1 LEESGAASGFGLS
14 QNETS
19 YTWNDNNDQNKRQ
32 LKKACAAVGRNVKN
46 TFYEIHR
53 DFLSLTLSS
62 VVIIFFVPIV
72 FVVTAVFALLL
83 ATTLFRFT
91 TFFATV
97 PDRIGD
103 HIETSNWMMWVVTVD
118 HQLTRPGYSLRG
130 LVLNHDIQ
138 TGTLPERSRERI
150 VDQSEVPSLPLKPH
164 MTHMQIAIT
173 GITDGHRALFTVTA
187 LHSAENSGPGNGE
200 PAGRH
205 FAFHRNGMW
214 ASRITAADRDVG

>member
-1 LEESGAASGFGLS
+1 LDESRATSGSGLS

-32 LKKACAAVGRNVKN
+32 LKKACAAVGRNVKD

-72 FVVTAVFALLL
+72 IVVFVVAAVFALLL

-97 PDRIGD
+97 PDRIGN
-103 HIETSNWMMWVVTVD
+103 HIQISNWMMWVVTVD
-118 HQLTRPGYSLRG
+118 HQLTRPGYSLRC
-130 LVLNHDIQ
+130 LVLNHQIQ
-138 TGTLPERSRERI
+138 TGT
-150 VDQSEVPSLPLKPH
+150 
-164 MTHMQIAIT
+164 
-173 GITDGHRALFTVTA
+173 
-187 LHSAENSGPGNGE
+187 
-200 PAGRH
+200 PAGPWT
-205 FAFHRNGMW
+205 G
-214 ASRITAADRDVG
+214 RI